1 MGKKLI
7 QAGDLDSVI
16 CRATGKVYADG
27 SIILTP
33 GAKDELSR
41 RGVAIVYGPKSGDAG
56 CAAAAAGCPVGCT
69 CPACSGKSALD
80 CTTLDAL
87 TRSVSEMLKNNCH
100 ITDEEQL
107 KLLSRQALQTIR
119 DNI

>member
-7 QAGDLDSVI
+7 QAGNLDSVI
-16 CRATGKVYADG
+16 CRETGKVYADG

-56 CAAAAAGCPVGCT
+56 CATPAAGCPAGCT
-69 CPACSGKSALD
+69 CPACSKKSVLD

-87 TRSVSEMLKNNCH
+87 TRSVSAMLKNHYH

-107 KLLSRQALQTIR
+107 NRLSRQALQTIR

>member
-1 MGKKLI
+1 MAKKLI
-7 QAGDLDSVI
+7 QVGDLDCVI
-16 CRATGKVYADG
+16 CNGKVYADG

-33 GAKDELSR
+33 GARDELSK
-41 RGVAIVYGPKSGDAG
+41 RGVAIVYGPKPESAARAESVAECPAG
-56 CAAAAAGCPVGCT
+56 CA
-69 CPACSGKSALD
+69 CPACIGKSGLD

-87 TRSVSEMLKNNCH
+87 TRSVSEILKKQYH

-107 KLLSRQALQTIR
+107 KRLSRQALQTIR

>member
-16 CRATGKVYADG
+16 CRETGKVYADG

-41 RGVAIVYGPKSGDAG
+41 RGVGVVYGPKPAGAG
-56 CAAAAAGCPVGCT
+56 CAEAAASCPAGCT
-69 CPACSGKSALD
+69 CPACSGKPALD

-87 TRSVSEMLKNNCH
+87 TRSVSEMLKCQYH
-100 ITDEEQL
+100 ITDEDEL
-107 KLLSRQALQTIR
+107 RRLSRQAIRTIR